1 MTTHDAIKHLS
12 HKIAFA
18 KECDTTYAGGIHIEA
33 LEIAVRAMA
42 EGRIKGEWI
51 PIGEVD
57 QDGNQYYNCS
67 LCQCGETHN
76 PRIVVSFCWNCGA
89 DMRKEKTDAEIH

>member
-18 KECDTTYAGGIHIEA
+18 KECDTAYAGGIHIEA

-42 EGRIKGEWI
+42 DVRKTGCWKMVQRDRWI
-51 PIGEVD
+51 
-57 QDGNQYYNCS
+57 YAKCS
-67 LCQCGETHN
+67 ICVNISNTRTPYCAY
-76 PRIVVSFCWNCGA
+76 CGA
-89 DMRKEKTDAEIH
+89 RMEANYDNS